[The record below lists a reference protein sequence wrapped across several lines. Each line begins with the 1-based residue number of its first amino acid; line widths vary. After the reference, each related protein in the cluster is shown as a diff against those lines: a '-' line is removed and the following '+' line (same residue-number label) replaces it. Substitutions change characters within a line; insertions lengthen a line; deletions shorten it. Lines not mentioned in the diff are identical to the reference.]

1 MAVQESPGAVAS
13 LDAFLDDLMDF
24 AAAHAGFTRLS
35 NTSVNGSTLYRLSR
49 TGDSTMYWGFRQYYY
64 NSSSTAS
71 QGYYGRY
78 SIRGR
83 CMLTT
88 PTSSNFWT
96 NVSDTGPAS
105 ICCMG
110 IYYLTPPFAGYKFFS
125 DGNNVFAV
133 LEIQQ
138 GIYAHLAFGNVRK
151 LTPFHGGEYLV
162 ATNGARTNATD
173 QYPWYS
179 PGKESIN
186 YEGAQWL
193 FSSAVKNFDGGDG
206 SSADGCGSVRIRN
219 TYGDSRDFALMGQT
233 QGLDASGEKVSAK
246 GTVAYSTG
254 TSTAGGCMAD
264 TESSTFRIAGRN
276 SPTMRPP
283 LLPIY
288 LTRSNDETEYN
299 TCYIFAAV
307 DSIRTVNMA
316 NLEPATV
323 TLGNWQCYPLAQKY
337 GDTYTAPTSSFTG
350 IAYLID
356 D

>member
-1 MAVQESPGAVAS
+1 
-13 LDAFLDDLMDF
+13 
-24 AAAHAGFTRLS
+24 
-35 NTSVNGSTLYRLSR
+35 
-49 TGDSTMYWGFRQYYY
+49 
-64 NSSSTAS
+64 
-71 QGYYGRY
+71 
-78 SIRGR
+78 
-83 CMLTT
+83 
-88 PTSSNFWT
+88 
-96 NVSDTGPAS
+96 
-105 ICCMG
+105 MG

-162 ATNGARTNATD
+162 ATNGSRTNANS
-173 QYPWYS
+173 QYPWFA
-179 PGKESIN
+179 PGKEGTN
-186 YEGAQWL
+186 NEGSQWL
-193 FSSAVKNFDGGDG
+193 FSSAIKNFDGGEG
-206 SSADGCGSVRIRN
+206 SSADGCGAVRIRN

-264 TESSTFRIAGRN
+264 SDSSTFRIAGRN

-307 DSIRTVNMA
+307 DSIRTVNMS